1 MHDNNRITHTY
12 EKNSFFKDIV
22 WGIILLCGE
31 INLVTNLKSQKK
43 VCTSDGLKLK
53 EKLNYKVNNKQVK
66 YYLCY

>member
-1 MHDNNRITHTY
+1 MWRDKFGYKLKIT
-12 EKNSFFKDIV
+12 
-22 WGIILLCGE
+22 
-31 INLVTNLKSQKK
+31 KK